1 MFKLFLDDIR
11 IPADVFTYIKNPI
24 YLELDWV
31 IVRNYD
37 EFVKA
42 IEERGVP
49 DVVSFDHDLADEH
62 YGLDDY
68 VWNSEYDMFKEK
80 TGYHCAQW
88 LIYHCIDNKLMISKK
103 VYIHSMNPVGTK
115 NIDSLFRTYEKIYRG
130 T

>member
-1 MFKLFLDDIR
+1 MFKLFLDDLR
-11 IPADVFTYIKNPI
+11 MPENAFSYTKNPI
-24 YLELDWV
+24 YLDPDWV

-37 EFVKA
+37 EFVKS

-62 YGLDDY
+62 YGTEDHIWDC
-68 VWNSEYDMFKEK
+68 EYSMFREK